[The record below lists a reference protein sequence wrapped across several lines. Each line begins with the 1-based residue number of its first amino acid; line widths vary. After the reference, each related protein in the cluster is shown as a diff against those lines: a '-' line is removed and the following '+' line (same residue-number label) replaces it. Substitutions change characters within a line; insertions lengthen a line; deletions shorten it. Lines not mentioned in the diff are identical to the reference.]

1 MWHFKTEG
9 GLGPTLGKYYWT
21 IISSEFVLWKYY
33 TYYFKRLLFLY
44 TNICRS
50 RSSHTYQCCFFSQKI
65 HLILSACSFPQNH
78 QESRICTLQQPDAH
92 NKVHCPFNNEKRW
105 ARLLSDL
112 IFPAH
117 LNRLFPKS
125 VRESA
130 LLLSF
135 NRGFNCRN
143 FCSSQL
149 RQFTIWIHICSHFK
163 ERGDFKSLK
172 QTKSKLNS
180 FPYKLQVCL
189 TNEIIVALWS
199 LYI

>member
-1 MWHFKTEG
+1 M
-9 GLGPTLGKYYWT
+9 
-21 IISSEFVLWKYY
+21 
-33 TYYFKRLLFLY
+33 LFS
-44 TNICRS
+44 TSNW
-50 RSSHTYQCCFFSQKI
+50 FFSQKI

-78 QESRICTLQQPDAH
+78 QGSRICTLQQPNTH

-149 RQFTIWIHICSHFK
+149 RQFTIWIHICSLFK
-163 ERGDFKSLK
+163 EKRGGFQILRANKKQIKLISL
-172 QTKSKLNS
+172 QTSSVFDKWNNS
-180 FPYKLQVCL
+180 WVSGQPGYY
-189 TNEIIVALWS
+189 LWV
-199 LYI
+199 